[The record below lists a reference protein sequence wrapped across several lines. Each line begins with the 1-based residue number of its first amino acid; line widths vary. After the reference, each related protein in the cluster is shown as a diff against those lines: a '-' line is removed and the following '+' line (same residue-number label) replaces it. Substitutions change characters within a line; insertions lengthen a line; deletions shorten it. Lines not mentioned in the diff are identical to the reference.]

1 MEEVI
6 IRVDSET
13 LGTDGPDKQLLGK
26 LTILNYHEDNFQEK
40 LSAVT
45 TALKGIYEDYIDGS
59 VTITIITKMEHINV

>member
-45 TALKGIYEDYIDGS
+45 TALKGIYEYYIDGCDF
-59 VTITIITKMEHINV
+59 IYI